1 MPETDQAIA
10 LLLAYGASTATTLLP
25 VLNAVLTDPYSKP
38 PLSTTELGM
47 LLSSYVPFL
56 VIPLAMA
63 VDMGARL
70 CNIVSRVQAADVRKK
85 TL

>member
-1 MPETDQAIA
+1 METDRTTA

-38 PLSTTELGM
+38 PLTTTELGI

-56 VIPLAMA
+56 VIPLGMA
-63 VDMGARL
+63 VDMGLRL
-70 CNIVSRVQAADVRKK
+70 WSIVGEAQAAQAVRKR
-85 TL
+85 L